1 MEVTTPLQ
9 ALRLLRTLRFLAGL
23 LFLVGLGMAVLCI
36 LLILDH
42 CPDADHLLPVVL
54 GASVSAMVVTALIDR
69 TARPHEVR
77 FAEAAGEPQEPRGG
91 FEVILIRNPAEQ
103 Q

>member
-1 MEVTTPLQ
+1 MEFTSPLQ

-23 LFLVGLGMAVLCI
+23 VFLVGLGMAVLCI

-54 GASVSAMVVTALIDR
+54 GASVSVIVIAALIDR
-69 TARPHEVR
+69 TARPYELR
-77 FAEAAGEPQEPRGG
+77 YAEAAGGPPGRHRG
-91 FEVILIRNPAEQ
+91 FEVVFIGKPTEQ